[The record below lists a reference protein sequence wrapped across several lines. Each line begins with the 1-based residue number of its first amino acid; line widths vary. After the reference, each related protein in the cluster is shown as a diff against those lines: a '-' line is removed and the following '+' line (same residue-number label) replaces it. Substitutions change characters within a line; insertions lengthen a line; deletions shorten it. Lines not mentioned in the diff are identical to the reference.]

1 MAIKSSYKI
10 PYGLDETYA
19 DMTISL
25 GTKDGTVGKV
35 LPIKVVLS
43 VILSFLLC
51 LYLLLNTFVG
61 QMSTIPQKVLF
72 VILWIGLSAL
82 LISFDTTR
90 RMNVQL
96 VPVVLN
102 YLPKSSRY
110 VYTRGNK
117 VATPF
122 FNLLGIEDIY
132 EDGLVEFIDGTY
144 GYWYRVTGTASIL
157 LFDSDKEAIVNR
169 VEGFLRKW
177 NVDSEITFM
186 TLKEAQKV
194 ERQVDSLMRRYAN
207 LKTADPEL
215 RNLAEEEFR
224 ILKDFVGH
232 QFKSIHQYM
241 LVKSKNKEALTVSVS
256 ILQSEVENSALMIR
270 QCVPLEKKDVI
281 EMYQSVYKKGA

>member
-1 MAIKSSYKI
+1 
-10 PYGLDETYA
+10 
-19 DMTISL
+19 
-25 GTKDGTVGKV
+25 
-35 LPIKVVLS
+35 
-43 VILSFLLC
+43 
-51 LYLLLNTFVG
+51 
-61 QMSTIPQKVLF
+61 
-72 VILWIGLSAL
+72 
-82 LISFDTTR
+82 
-90 RMNVQL
+90 
-96 VPVVLN
+96 
-102 YLPKSSRY
+102 
-110 VYTRGNK
+110 
-117 VATPF
+117 
-122 FNLLGIEDIY
+122 Y

-270 QCVPLEKKDVI
+270 Q
-281 EMYQSVYKKGA
+281 